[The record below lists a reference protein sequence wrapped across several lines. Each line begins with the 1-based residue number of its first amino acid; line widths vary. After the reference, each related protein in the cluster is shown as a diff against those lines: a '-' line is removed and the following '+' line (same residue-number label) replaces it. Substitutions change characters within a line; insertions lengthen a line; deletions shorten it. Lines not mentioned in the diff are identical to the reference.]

1 MTQSNPKSNPSL
13 SFSIKITTVKIF
25 MVRSRITDGSKRKM
39 MSSSFKFWLE
49 TLQIQHQI
57 RSKKTMKTW
66 QQSPLKMELLNL
78 SKSQPT
84 NLKRKI
90 QAIISSVK
98 WQQNQSNLYYC
109 HDTKALWVTTM
120 QMTLTSRST
129 FRSTKARLLFP
140 NWVQYPTQNN

>member
-120 QMTLTSRST
+120 RMTLTSRST

-140 NWVQYPTQNN
+140 NWVQCPTQNN